1 MEEFTPQTN
10 LGKRVLRKEITDIN
24 QILDKGETI
33 LEAGITD
40 MLLPGMDDDLLMV
53 GQSKGKF
60 GGGRRRVFRQ
70 TQKKTREGNKPSFA
84 AYAVVG
90 NRDGIVGVGY
100 GKARETVPAR
110 DKAIRKAK
118 INVFKIARGSGS
130 WESTVK
136 EPHTIPFAV
145 EGSCGSVIVQ
155 LFPAPKGKGL
165 VAEREIQKILS
176 LAGVQD
182 VWSKTFGQTKNKIN
196 LIKATEIALRKLT
209 TTKLRP
215 RDIENL
221 AVVYGSTDQP
231 DKKESVVPDSKTWD
245 AHEKKS
251 SEKKKPSQKTADKKP
266 AKKAP
271 QEEKKSS
278 SKPAGSAI
286 SLSEVDGVGPARVKK
301 LQESGISSAQQLAVA
316 SVEEVSKGAGI
327 AEGNAENVISA
338 AKKLVGDSQ

>member
-1 MEEFTPQTN
+1 MEEFMPQTEI
-10 LGKRVLRKEITDIN
+10 GKRVLRKEITDIS
-24 QILDKGETI
+24 QILDRGDAI

-40 MLLPGMDDDLLMV
+40 ILLPGLGDDLLLV

-90 NRDGIVGVGY
+90 NKDGIVGLGY

-130 WESTVK
+130 WESDVK

-145 EGSCGSVIVQ
+145 EGSCGSVTVQ

-165 VAEREIQKILS
+165 VAEREIQKILA

-182 VWSKTFGQTKNKIN
+182 VWSRTFGQTKNKIN
-196 LIKATEIALRKLT
+196 LIQATEQALRRLV
-209 TTKLRP
+209 TTKLRQK
-215 RDIENL
+215 DIENL
-221 AVVYGSTDQP
+221 AVVYGPSSSSQKDVALSPTPTTKDTQ
-231 DKKESVVPDSKTWD
+231 ESQKQDSS
-245 AHEKKS
+245 AEKKS
-251 SEKKKPSQKTADKKP
+251 SAKKESTPKPSSTQIPLD
-266 AKKAP
+266 
-271 QEEKKSS
+271 
-278 SKPAGSAI
+278 
-286 SLSEVDGVGPARVKK
+286 EVSGVGPARVKK
-301 LQESGISSAQQLAVA
+301 LKEAGISSAQQLASA
-316 SVEEVSKGAGI
+316 SVQEVAKGAGI
-327 AEGNAENVISA
+327 AEGNAQNVIDA
-338 AKKLVGDSQ
+338 AKELIGDSQ

>member
-1 MEEFTPQTN
+1 MEEFIPQTEI
-10 LGKRVLRKEITDIN
+10 GKRVLRKEITDIN
-24 QILDKGETI
+24 QILDQGHTI

-40 MLLPGMDDDLLMV
+40 ILLPGMEDDLLMV

-90 NRDGIVGVGY
+90 NKDGIVGLGY

-145 EGSCGSVIVQ
+145 QGRCGSVRVQ

-165 VAEREIQKILS
+165 VAEKEIQKILR

-182 VWSKTFGQTKNKIN
+182 VWSRTFGQTKNKIN
-196 LIKATEIALRKLT
+196 LVQATEEALRKLV
-209 TTKLRP
+209 TTKLREK
-215 RDIENL
+215 DVENL
-221 AVVYGSTDQP
+221 GVVYGPVDSKQDTATVKSP
-231 DKKESVVPDSKTWD
+231 SSKTWE
-245 AHEKKS
+245 AHEEKSETKSESKPKKS
-251 SEKKKPSQKTADKKP
+251 EDNKSTEKQADAKP
-266 AKKAP
+266 KASTDSTP
-271 QEEKKSS
+271 L
-278 SKPAGSAI
+278 G
-286 SLSEVDGVGPARVKK
+286 EVSGVGPARVKK
-301 LQESGISSAQQLAVA
+301 LEEAGITSAEGLSNA
-316 SVEEVSKGAGI
+316 SVEEVAKSAGI
-327 AEGNAENVISA
+327 AEGNAQNVIDA
-338 AKKLVGDSQ
+338 AKNLIGDSQ